1 MNRIDR
7 LFGITTMLQS
17 RKYVPAEQLAAQ
29 FGISVR
35 TVYRDV
41 KALIEQGIPVSLE
54 QHKGYFLVQ
63 GYFLPP
69 VAFTKE
75 EANALLLMEKM
86 IFGFADRSIYAHYTT
101 ALNKVKAVMRGKEKD
116 RFEQLNSQIR
126 THVPQPVSRDVDY
139 LATLQSAISDQHII
153 EVEYRNNDGITTNR
167 HLEPIGLVFYSAAWH
182 IIAWCHLR
190 NEYRDFKVVHMLRL
204 KCTGSPFRIG
214 SHISLNDYI
223 ARRVISVNPGAVS

>member
-17 RKYVPAEQLAAQ
+17 KKYVPAEQLAAQ

-41 KALIEQGIPVSLE
+41 KALIEQGIPVSFE
-54 QHKGYFLVQ
+54 QHRGYFLVQ

-86 IFGFADRSIYAHYTT
+86 TAGFADRSINAHVIT
-101 ALNKVKAVMRGKEKD
+101 ALHKVKSVLRGKDKD
-116 RFEQLNSQIR
+116 RLEQLNSQIR
-126 THVPQPVSRDVDY
+126 THVPEFMTNNFDY
-139 LATLQSAISDQHII
+139 LATLQSAISDRHII
-153 EVEYRNNDGITTNR
+153 EVEYRNNNGITTR
-167 HLEPIGLVFYSAAWH
+167 RQLEPIGLVFYGAAWH

-190 NEYRDFKVVHMLRL
+190 TEYRDFKVIHIISLNA
-204 KCTGSPFRIG
+204 TGIPFKIDP
-214 SHISLNDYI
+214 HITLNDYI
-223 ARRVISVNPGAVS
+223 ARLLIPENK

>member
-17 RKYVPAEQLAAQ
+17 KKYVPAEQIATH

-41 KALIEQGIPVSLE
+41 KALNEQGIPVSFE
-54 QHKGYFLVQ
+54 QHRGYFLVQ

-69 VAFTKE
+69 VSFKPE

-86 IFGFADRSIYAHYTT
+86 VLGFTDKSIHNHYTT
-101 ALNKVKAVMRGKEKD
+101 ALHKVKAVLRSHEKD
-116 RFEQLNSQIR
+116 RFEELNNQIR
-126 THVPQPVSRDVDY
+126 THVPKHFFGNFDY
-139 LATLQSAISDQHII
+139 LATLQSSISDKNMI
-153 EVEYRNNDGITTNR
+153 EVEYRNVNGIASSR
-167 HLEPIGLVFYSAAWH
+167 RLEPIGLVFYGAAWH

-190 NEYRDFKVVHMLRL
+190 NEYRDFKVGRIERL
-204 KCTGSPFRIG
+204 NGTGLPFKIEK
-214 SHISLNDYI
+214 HISLNDYI
-223 ARRVISVNPGAVS
+223 AGLNIEIRSCD

>member
-17 RKYVPAEQLAAQ
+17 KKHVSAEQIAEQ

-41 KALIEQGIPVSLE
+41 KALTEQGIPVSFE
-54 QHKGYFLVQ
+54 QHRGYFLVQ

-69 VAFTKE
+69 VSFTPE

-86 IFGFADRSIYAHYTT
+86 ALSFGDRSIHAHYTT
-101 ALNKVKAVMRGKEKD
+101 ALHKVKAVLRSKEKD
-116 RFEQLNSQIR
+116 RFEQLNNRIR
-126 THVPQPVSRDVDY
+126 THVPEQFSGNFEY
-139 LATLQSAISDQHII
+139 LATLQSAISERHII
-153 EVEYRNNDGITTNR
+153 EVEYRNNNGIASLR
-167 HLEPIGLVFYSAAWH
+167 RLEAIGLIFYGAAWH

-190 NEYRDFKVVHMLRL
+190 NEYRDFKVV
-204 KCTGSPFRIG
+204 RIG
-214 SHISLNDYI
+214 RLTDTGIPFKKEQHLSLNDYI
-223 ARRVISVNPGAVS
+223 ADRHMNKPNQV

>member
-17 RKYVPAEQLAAQ
+17 KKYVPAEQLAAQ

-41 KALIEQGIPVSLE
+41 KALIEQGIPVSFE
-54 QHKGYFLVQ
+54 QHRGYFLVQ

-86 IFGFADRSIYAHYTT
+86 TAGFADRSINAHVIT
-101 ALNKVKAVMRGKEKD
+101 ALHKVKSVLRGKDKD
-116 RFEQLNSQIR
+116 RLEQLNSQIR
-126 THVPQPVSRDVDY
+126 THVPEFMTNNFDY
-139 LATLQSAISDQHII
+139 LATLQSAISDRHII
-153 EVEYRNNDGITTNR
+153 EVEYRNNNGITTR
-167 HLEPIGLVFYSAAWH
+167 RQLEPIGLVFYGAAWH

-190 NEYRDFKVVHMLRL
+190 TAYRDFKVIHIISLNA
-204 KCTGSPFRIG
+204 TGIPFKIDT
-214 SHISLNDYI
+214 HITLNDYI
-223 ARRVISVNPGAVS
+223 ARLLIPENK

>member
-17 RKYVPAEQLAAQ
+17 KKYVPAEQIAGQ

-41 KALIEQGIPVSLE
+41 KALTEQGIPVSFE

-69 VAFTKE
+69 VSFTPE

-86 IFGFADRSIYAHYTT
+86 ALGFGDKSIHGHYTT
-101 ALNKVKAVMRGKEKD
+101 ALDKVKAVLRSKEKY
-116 RFEQLNSQIR
+116 RFEQLNSRIR
-126 THVPQPVSRDVDY
+126 THVPKQFLNNFDY
-139 LATLQSAISDQHII
+139 LATLQSAISDRHII
-153 EVEYRNNDGITTNR
+153 EVAYCNINGIASLR
-167 HLEPIGLVFYSAAWH
+167 RLEPIGLIFYGAAWH

-190 NEYRDFKVVHMLRL
+190 NDYRDFKVVRIERL
-204 KCTGSPFRIG
+204 TATGLPFKTAQ
-214 SHISLNDYI
+214 HISLNDYI
-223 ARRVISVNPGAVS
+223 ADRHLNKSPEA